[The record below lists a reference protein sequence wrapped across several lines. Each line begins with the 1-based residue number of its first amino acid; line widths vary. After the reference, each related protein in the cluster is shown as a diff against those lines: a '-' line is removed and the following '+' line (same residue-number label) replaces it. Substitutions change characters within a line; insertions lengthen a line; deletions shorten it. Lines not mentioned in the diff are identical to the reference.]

1 MLRLEKITFSYDGKI
16 NVIDDVSMQLE
27 NGSVSGLIGLNGAGK
42 TTLLNIIF
50 GFVDPDEG
58 EVLYKGQEIERANIS
73 FLDQDNYFY
82 SDLTGGEYLKIFPDN
97 ELSVN
102 IKNIVEVF
110 DLPLNEMISNYSSGM
125 KKKLAI
131 LSMIKQDKEILMLDE
146 PFNTLDLESSK
157 IIEIVFRELKKTG
170 KIILIS
176 SHILDPLI
184 NICDSIYLLK
194 SHKISRQYFPQ
205 EFPEI
210 KSQLF
215 DGFEEKIIEKLRET

>member
-1 MLRLEKITFSYDGKI
+1 MLRLENITFSYDGKV
-16 NVIDDVSMQLE
+16 NVIDKVSLQLDH
-27 NGSVSGLIGLNGAGK
+27 GSISGLIGLNGAGK
-42 TTLLNIIF
+42 TTLLNVIF
-50 GFVDPDEG
+50 GFIDPDEG
-58 EVLYKGQEIERANIS
+58 EVTYSGEEVERKDIS
-73 FLDQDNYFY
+73 FLDQDNFFY
-82 SDLTGGEYLKIFPDN
+82 SDLTGGEYLNIFPDN
-97 ELSVN
+97 EFSSNL
-102 IKNIVEVF
+102 KNIVKVF

-131 LSMIKQDKEILMLDE
+131 LAMIKQDKEIMMLDE

-157 IIEIVFRELKKTG
+157 VIEIVFRELKNTG

-176 SHILDPLI
+176 SHVLDPLM

-205 EFPEI
+205 EFSEI

-215 DGFEEKIIEKLRET
+215 DGFEERIIQNLKG